1 MLATASGWELIVKRG
16 PDWLIIAIDGSD
28 PDKEDAPLL
37 ADQIWSL
44 MEQHMTYRVVL
55 ELRGIPVLTSH
66 LIGQLIDL
74 YRRIREHEGVMRL
87 CGLSAYNRRVL
98 HTCHLDDR
106 LQSYDDL
113 HEAVLGYSQP
123 RKPR

>member
-1 MLATASGWELIVKRG
+1 MRPLGGSNLVAHGTAHDLSGGAGI
-16 PDWLIIAIDGSD
+16 
-28 PDKEDAPLL
+28 
-37 ADQIWSL
+37 
-44 MEQHMTYRVVL
+44 
-55 ELRGIPVLTSH
+55 RGIPVLTSH

-123 RKPR
+123 QTALNQT

>member
-1 MLATASGWELIVKRG
+1 MLAIAPGWELAVERG
-16 PDWLIIAIDGSD
+16 PDWLIVTINGRD
-28 PDKEDAPLL
+28 PDRDDSPPL
-37 ADQIWSL
+37 ADRIWSL
-44 MEQHMTYRVVL
+44 MEQHMTHRLVL
-55 ELRGIPVLTSH
+55 ELQSIPVLTSH

-74 YRRIREHEGVMRL
+74 YRRIREQDGVMRL

-106 LQSYDDL
+106 LPSYDDL
-113 HEAVLGYSQP
+113 HEAVLGYSEP